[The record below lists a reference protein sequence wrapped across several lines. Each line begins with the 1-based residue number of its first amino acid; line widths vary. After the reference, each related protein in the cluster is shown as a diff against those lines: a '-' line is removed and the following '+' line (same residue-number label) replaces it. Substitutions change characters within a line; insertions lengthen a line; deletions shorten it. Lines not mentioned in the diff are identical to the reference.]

1 MTLQSTKYF
10 NVDVATEFG
19 VVEFDVDGKGRGD
32 RKAEET
38 LAHPSHTVIVDKKA
52 LKDKETRADEKVE
65 EDKKSTKKPT
75 KKAPKKAT
83 KKEDEK

>member
-1 MTLQSTKYF
+1 MALQSTKYF

-19 VVEFDVDGKGRGD
+19 VVEFDVDGKGRGNK
-32 RKAEET
+32 KAEET

-52 LKDKETRADEKVE
+52 PKDKETKADEKVDD
-65 EDKKSTKKPT
+65 DKKPAKKPA
-75 KKAPKKAT
+75 KKTP